1 MSPWSFPE
9 PPPACEVAA
18 CVWPGSLFFRPPAC
32 ERSGPMCELSMTVE
46 PVVEVEAV
54 VEAAEASLR
63 AAEKGA
69 KHTSLL
75 PRERNCTQQPPGP
88 PENRTPHTAPAGVSP
103 GALTRSAPGSLHSRV
118 LVRCV
123 THPIT
128 Q

>member
-1 MSPWSFPE
+1 
-9 PPPACEVAA
+9 
-18 CVWPGSLFFRPPAC
+18 
-32 ERSGPMCELSMTVE
+32 MCELSMMVE

-103 GALTRSAPGSLHSRV
+103 GALARSAPGSLHSRV